1 MQSTPLVAFVA
12 FVGVLVQLAG
22 ALLLVGLFTLLRRFV
37 LRRGYFRAWTWAWE
51 ALAVALAAV
60 VLRVHLMRPEQLAA
74 WPAGAALA
82 TPLRGVYLFAKL
94 FMVACLVAGTV
105 TYATGRRAD
114 RALRWTA
121 AGLAAFAAL
130 AAPLMGRSFAV
141 YAGLQAP
148 FVIAGLG
155 SAALLLLR
163 LPPSRR
169 TLGNRFVAA
178 GFLTTVVLWCVYPI
192 AFSGPWGGVAGVLLD
207 GVADYSSYLDL
218 VSQMVL
224 GYAMV
229 VALMED
235 AKNEVH
241 DAQAELRIA
250 HDRLLR
256 DALYDPLTGALNRRA
271 FAEGVGLE
279 LARASFGCVALLVLD
294 NLKEVNDT
302 HGHPAGDNLLCRV
315 VESIRV
321 GMRASDRVFR
331 WGGDEFLIVVPHGRA
346 DEVRARVEGLLAAGS
361 DGTIPLEVSVGA
373 VDFAGAEG
381 LEAAIALADAGMYRE
396 KQRRRIAR
404 STPHAMTAIP
414 APYQP

>member
-1 MQSTPLVAFVA
+1 MQSSPVVAIIA

-51 ALAVALAAV
+51 ALAVALVAV
-60 VLRVHLMRPEQLAA
+60 VLRMHVASAFGPG
-74 WPAGAALA
+74 WGDALA

-94 FMVACLVAGTV
+94 LMVACLLAGTV
-105 TYATGRRAD
+105 TYATGRHVD
-114 RALRWTA
+114 RALAWGA
-121 AGLAAFAAL
+121 AGLAAFAATTASVL
-130 AAPLMGRSFAV
+130 GRSYAT

-148 FVIAGLG
+148 FIILGLG
-155 SAALLLLR
+155 TAAWLMLR

-169 TLGNRFVAA
+169 TLGNRFVAL
-178 GFLTTVVLWCVYPI
+178 GFLATVALWCVYPF
-192 AFSGPWGGVAGVLLD
+192 AFARLWPGTAGVALD
-207 GVADYSSYLDL
+207 GIATYSSYFDL
-218 VSQMVL
+218 VSQMML

-279 LARASFGCVALLVLD
+279 LARASFGCVALLDLD

-302 HGHPAGDNLLCRV
+302 HGHAAGDNVLCRV

-321 GMRASDRVFR
+321 GMRASDRIFR
-331 WGGDEFLIVVPHGRA
+331 WGGDEFLLVVPHGRA
-346 DEVRARVEGLLAAGS
+346 EEVRVRVNELLAAGS
-361 DGTIPLEVSVGA
+361 QGEVPLEVSLGV

-381 LEAAIALADAGMYRE
+381 LEAAITLADATMYHE
-396 KQRRRIAR
+396 KNRRRQAR
-404 STPHAMTAIP
+404 HTPHAAMVAV
-414 APYQP
+414 PYQP